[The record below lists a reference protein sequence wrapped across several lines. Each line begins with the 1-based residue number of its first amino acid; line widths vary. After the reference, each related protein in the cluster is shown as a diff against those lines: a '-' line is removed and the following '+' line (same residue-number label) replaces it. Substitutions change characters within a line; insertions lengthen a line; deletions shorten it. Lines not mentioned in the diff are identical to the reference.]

1 MKKILDKYKAVITSI
16 LATLGVISI
25 IGAWVLKPVKA
36 QIIANSKSIEIV
48 EEEHEKHCKKSQ
60 EEFNEKLKMTL
71 APLEKDIAHI
81 KENMG
86 TMENNF
92 NEKLQKLGQ
101 DFDKLQQFLYEKL

>member
-36 QIIANSKSIEIV
+36 QIIANSKSIETV
-48 EEEHEKHCKKSQ
+48 KEEHEKHCKKAQ

-71 APLEKDIAHI
+71 VPLEKDITHI